1 MKPNPIKSKHHDKA
15 RNFFRV
21 AGPVVLV
28 IGGLFMLVGLGSF
41 FSAFGSHGGPPKYFW
56 CAFIGMP
63 LLVVGITLCKLG
75 YAGAALRYLA
85 GESAPVA
92 ADTVNYTAEATKP
105 GMKTV
110 ASALREGWEEGGAAS
125 SETVETRLKR
135 LDGLRREGLVTE
147 QEYAEQRQRILADL

>member
-1 MKPNPIKSKHHDKA
+1 VKPNPLKSKHHDKA

-21 AGPVVLV
+21 AGPVVLG
-28 IGGLFMLVGLGSF
+28 IGGLFMLVGLVSF
-41 FSAFGSHGGPPKYFW
+41 FSAFGSHGGTPKYFW
-56 CAFIGMP
+56 CLFVGMP
-63 LLVVGITLCKLG
+63 LLFFGTVFCKVGYL
-75 YAGAALRYLA
+75 GAALRYMA
-85 GESAPVA
+85 SESAPVA
-92 ADTVNYTAEATKP
+92 ADTANYTAEATKP